1 MKRKKHEC
9 YVSLEVAKQLKDGTH
24 WYKETQERSILF

>member
-9 YVSLEVAKQLKDGTH
+9 YVSLEVAKQLKKGTH
-24 WYKETQERSILF
+24 GYEETQEKVYFF